1 MPAKLVI
8 GVWQGRSVNAEPDA
22 NLARAAKVV
31 DEASAAGCDFVCL
44 PESFVSG
51 YGTREIVERGATALS
66 DPRLLDL
73 ARRADDRRVVTLVGI
88 TERMDGGELGNT
100 VVVFDDGR
108 ILGLYRKVMLT
119 GGDAQ
124 TMRFCAGKEFPLF
137 TARGVRFGVQ
147 ICHDSSYPEIASL
160 YRFKGAQILFS
171 PHYNSIAKDRMDE
184 HRVRVRNNHAG
195 SAVHFNLVVAR
206 SNVIVTG
213 DPDELG
219 YGDSAIYDPE
229 GRPIAEAGLF
239 TERLVYADVGRWMVP
254 GARPDYRDQLAP
266 HVIEAWAEAARA
278 GIRPS

>member
-1 MPAKLVI
+1 MPAKVVI

-51 YGTREIVERGATALS
+51 YGSREIIERGATALD

-73 ARRADDRRVVTLVGI
+73 ARRADDRRVVTLIGI
-88 TERMDGGELGNT
+88 TEKMDGGELGNT
-100 VVVFDDGR
+100 VVVLDDGR
-108 ILGLYRKVMLT
+108 ILGVYRKVMLT
-119 GGDAQ
+119 DGDAQ
-124 TMRFCAGKEFPLF
+124 TMRFCAGRAFPLF

-160 YRFKGAQILFS
+160 YRFKGAQVLFS
-171 PHYNSIAKDRMDE
+171 PHYNNIEKARMDE

-206 SNVIVTG
+206 SNVIVTD
-213 DPDELG
+213 DPEHLG

-239 TERLVYADVGRWMVP
+239 TERLIQADVGRWLVP
-254 GARPDYRDQLAP
+254 DARPDYRDKLAP
-266 HVIEAWAEAARA
+266 HLIEAWAEAARA
-278 GIRPS
+278 ATRRT